1 VTADD
6 KVQSFSLLKQI
17 LHAKSLSNCLP
28 TGGSIHA
35 HYMAGDTRMWV
46 TIAIGFVFFA
56 ALAPFIFIAVGL
68 LLAMPPRSWLHEVV
82 QHLRKDQ
89 PPSRWLRGCPHTGG
103 IPG

>member
-1 VTADD
+1 MTADD
-6 KVQSFSLLKQI
+6 KVQSFSLLKQL

-56 ALAPFIFIAVGL
+56 AVAPFIFVAAGL
-68 LLAMPPRSWLHEVV
+68 LLAMPPRSWRGFVGAAFPRLN
-82 QHLRKDQ
+82 
-89 PPSRWLRGCPHTGG
+89 PPNDAQD
-103 IPG
+103 